1 MGMIGGG
8 EAKFGVRHPVIAN
21 QIGKYSPGSTNIS
34 TDAVRFSTRGNVLQE
49 NPSHM
54 GSQVNADR
62 HTLWQATITSTYGS
76 DIAKEA
82 GNAHEDHPDALGGR
96 SEAMI
101 QTVKFKTEAEA
112 DEAADLSNNIIGRK
126 IGENNKGAD
135 MKMLARKV
143 GKEFHDNGL
152 WTAQKQDDG
161 TYKVGKTKI
170 SDNQYNSLTKEYK
183 NLDNNGFTPKEQQ
196 QRNDNAKPEQHT
208 KGNY

>member
-76 DIAKEA
+76 DIAKDTKSREFEFKHLNGA
-82 GNAHEDHPDALGGR
+82 WSNLRFA
-96 SEAMI
+96 SEI
-101 QTVKFKTEAEA
+101 DQK
-112 DEAADLSNNIIGRK
+112 
-126 IGENNKGAD
+126 EN
-135 MKMLARKV
+135 LV
-143 GKEFHDNGL
+143 
-152 WTAQKQDDG
+152 
-161 TYKVGKTKI
+161 
-170 SDNQYNSLTKEYK
+170 SD
-183 NLDNNGFTPKEQQ
+183 
-196 QRNDNAKPEQHT
+196 
-208 KGNY
+208 